1 MSLSSKM
8 LKRIRSIM
16 EENHISAYKLSLE
29 SGVSGACLNNWLN
42 NNDCNPTIN
51 NIEKVASALG
61 VSVVDLLDETEIDC
75 ITGDGVIVN
84 TPTGSTAYSLSVGGS
99 ILAPGINAF
108 AVTPIASHSFSQ
120 RPVIFSSKN
129 TCTLIYKKGTSA
141 GVFVDGKFI
150 RSLDVNDKILIK
162 EADFPTIFLRKKDS
176 NFFKRL
182 TDKLKYR
189 QRGL

>member
-61 VSVVDLLDETEIDC
+61 VSVVDLLDETEIDSSV
-75 ITGDGVIVN
+75 DSYDFSRLFNVFEKLNSEHRAVI
-84 TPTGSTAYSLSVGGS
+84 YELSKVLLTRERVEKS
-99 ILAPGINAF
+99 
-108 AVTPIASHSFSQ
+108 
-120 RPVIFSSKN
+120 
-129 TCTLIYKKGTSA
+129 
-141 GVFVDGKFI
+141 
-150 RSLDVNDKILIK
+150 NDKNK
-162 EADFPTIFLRKKDS
+162 EDKS
-176 NFFKRL
+176 NSNWF
-182 TDKLKYR
+182 
-189 QRGL
+189 